1 VAEKEDRLKRL
12 RRLESLRRIAAD
24 VAKGDSQGLAEVK
37 EEGRQIVAAREE
49 QLTRGLP
56 WPPGEPQVDQHEPE
70 RVLAKLQK
78 KRARRA

>member
-1 VAEKEDRLKRL
+1 MAEKEDRLKRL

-24 VAKGDSQGLAEVK
+24 VAKGDSQGLAEMK

-49 QLTRGLP
+49 QFRSTSTSRSG
-56 WPPGEPQVDQHEPE
+56 
-70 RVLAKLQK
+70 VLAKLQK